1 VTGLETRRFRRCYF
15 QRKLTSESLK
25 IQLEV
30 APTLSRYQETGDSGT
45 TASDLRRESPSWAN
59 LNMANPKLHEVDGV
73 PGTQSRQENVV
84 SENTSLFKELDLI
97 RVLAMPE
104 AFRLRDRHVAL
115 GLESADPSG
124 FHQKPDRR

>member
-1 VTGLETRRFRRCYF
+1 
-15 QRKLTSESLK
+15 
-25 IQLEV
+25 
-30 APTLSRYQETGDSGT
+30 
-45 TASDLRRESPSWAN
+45 
-59 LNMANPKLHEVDGV
+59 MANPKLHEVDGV